1 MQQDLSLPRRL
12 GLIAMDA
19 EDLAVIS
26 ANLQDA
32 VVRVGD
38 IAFLPWSRRFAFL
51 ACRFDW
57 VAADEGRMERCQ
69 TGLHFDHVD
78 NVALTGFS
86 QADSHIMLNLLSI
99 LFERRNRPVAPS
111 CLPFLAGRQFGC
123 SSNVSMPS
131 CTIWGRAGRRIASQ
145 AMRSA
150 TRRSRV
156 DGRARTAAARHAC
169 AGLCGAF

>member
-1 MQQDLSLPRRL
+1 MQQNLSLPRRL

-19 EDLAVIS
+19 EDLAVLS

-38 IAFLPWSRRFAFL
+38 IAFLPRSRRFAFL

-57 VAADEGRMERCQ
+57 VAAEEGRMERCQ

-99 LFERRNRPVAPS
+99 LFEPTEPPGGIVLFTFSGGAAIRLFVE
-111 CLPFLAGRQFGC
+111 CLDAQLHDLGPRWTTHRKPG
-123 SSNVSMPS
+123 
-131 CTIWGRAGRRIASQ
+131 
-145 AMRSA
+145 
-150 TRRSRV
+150 
-156 DGRARTAAARHAC
+156 HAIC
-169 AGLCGAF
+169 DLPEQG